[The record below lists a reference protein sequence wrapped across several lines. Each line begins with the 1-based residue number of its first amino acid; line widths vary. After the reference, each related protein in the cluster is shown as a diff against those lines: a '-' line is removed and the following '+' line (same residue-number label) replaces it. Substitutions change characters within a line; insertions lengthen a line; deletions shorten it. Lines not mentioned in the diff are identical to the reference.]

1 LESGCGR
8 ETDCLLE
15 GWREVDSNLRFPN
28 RSRSPFETARP
39 VSHHGLIPDQEPMV
53 RIHLPPAE
61 SLRTIGSASRS
72 AEPDRGSKMDL
83 PVSVVGTL
91 AEEGS

>member
-1 LESGCGR
+1 MESGCGR

-61 SLRTIGSASRS
+61 SRVRTELRLENLAAGKRDRDRTIRS
-72 AEPDRGSKMDL
+72 P
-83 PVSVVGTL
+83 
-91 AEEGS
+91 